1 MLGITVFLLIPNEL
15 PYSLF
20 FSSLLGHRDYGSRP
34 DAGKSL
40 DTFVLQLQNISFLP
54 LKEEYV
60 L

>member
-1 MLGITVFLLIPNEL
+1 MSCLTA
-15 PYSLF
+15 

-40 DTFVLQLQNISFLP
+40 DTFVLQLQNSSFLP